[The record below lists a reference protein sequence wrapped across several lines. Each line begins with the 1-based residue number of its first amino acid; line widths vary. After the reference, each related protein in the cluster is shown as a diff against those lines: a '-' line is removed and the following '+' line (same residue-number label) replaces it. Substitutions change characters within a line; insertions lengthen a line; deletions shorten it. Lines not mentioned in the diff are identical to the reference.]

1 MSIRL
6 KIVLIVIPLVL
17 AALALTGISSYFS
30 ATGGITALGREF
42 LGFKAE
48 ELQNNAESQWGLLV
62 ENNLTAKPE
71 MIAATQSA
79 VQAYAQSLV
88 RSPTELIFAV
98 GPGGALSMA
107 SAALQLSP
115 GESARLAELA
125 AAKSTDLVTLAVA
138 GRERVARGFWF
149 EPFQWYVLATEERSA
164 FYGSVDEIAW
174 RTVIIVAA
182 AIAAAVALVLT
193 FAGYLTRPLTRMVR
207 TMQSIIT
214 TNDLSQRV
222 VVEYH
227 DEVGQ
232 LAQTFNLMTGELEK
246 AYGRIKRQAYEKVVA
261 QRQEEKLKNAFRSY
275 VPADVIEYLFKNP
288 EGMLVGRTDVIAV
301 LFCGIANFPAISESL
316 SAYDMVTLLNSYFGV
331 MVDVIDARH
340 GIVDK
345 YIDHLIMA
353 LFGAPVKRAE
363 QDADAVDSVLAG
375 LEMLE
380 ALQGFNARQ
389 RAAGGPVLSLGVGI
403 NYGPVTLGNIGT
415 DKKMDYTVIGDMVN
429 LTSRLQGLTRVYR
442 QELLI
447 SEYLSRKVSGRMPC
461 RLIDTVAVK
470 GREKGVKIYT
480 VRKSLPPAHREA
492 WDISNAAMTEY
503 SRRSF
508 SRAASLFADV
518 HRILGDDYP
527 SELLMRRSQD
537 YAKNPPPAG
546 WDGVEVM
553 KSK

>member
-1 MSIRL
+1 
-6 KIVLIVIPLVL
+6 
-17 AALALTGISSYFS
+17 
-30 ATGGITALGREF
+30 
-42 LGFKAE
+42 
-48 ELQNNAESQWGLLV
+48 
-62 ENNLTAKPE
+62 
-71 MIAATQSA
+71 
-79 VQAYAQSLV
+79 
-88 RSPTELIFAV
+88 
-98 GPGGALSMA
+98 
-107 SAALQLSP
+107 
-115 GESARLAELA
+115 
-125 AAKSTDLVTLAVA
+125 
-138 GRERVARGFWF
+138 
-149 EPFQWYVLATEERSA
+149 
-164 FYGSVDEIAW
+164 
-174 RTVIIVAA
+174 
-182 AIAAAVALVLT
+182 
-193 FAGYLTRPLTRMVR
+193 MVS
-207 TMQSIIT
+207 TMQNIIT

-301 LFCGIANFPAISESL
+301 LFCGIANFPAISESM
-316 SAYDMVTLLNSYFGV
+316 SAYDMVTLLNRYFGV

-340 GIVDK
+340 GMVDK

-389 RAAGGPVLSLGVGI
+389 AEAGGPVLSLGVGI
-403 NYGPVTLGNIGT
+403 NYGPVTVGNIGT

-442 QELLI
+442 QEILI
-447 SEYLSRKVSGRMPC
+447 SDYLSRKVSGRMPC

-480 VRKSLPPAHREA
+480 VRKALPAAHGEA
-492 WDISNAAMTEY
+492 WDLSNEAMRLYHPGRDFRKAA
-503 SRRSF
+503 
-508 SRAASLFADV
+508 ALFADV
-518 HRILGDDYP
+518 HRILPDDYP
-527 SELLMRRSQD
+527 SELLLRRCQD
-537 YAKNPPPAG
+537 FMKNPPPAN